1 MKQAKVQQAYFEMQW
16 PRDNLFLS
24 GFAHEIMNYRYH
36 WHASEYELNILLH
49 GSQEFCIGTETYILQ
64 EDDVLLINPGMG
76 HASFAP
82 QANTRA
88 LVVHFSSSAFK
99 PFVKK
104 GYAYH
109 FHSCQSVPENRYH
122 PGYNRIRF
130 YAGQIFQAM
139 WENGPYSRLT
149 AKASLEL
156 LLATLCTMF
165 EPQAVRNPGEE
176 DMEHQETV
184 KRLIGYIEEH
194 YREKISLEDLA
205 RFSQYNRTY
214 VSTLFKNTIGIN
226 FHEYL
231 TRVRFQNA
239 LLELA
244 ATEKNLTEIAVGN
257 GFPDLKSFNARFRE
271 TLHRTPAQYR
281 TQLSPDRVFSA
292 ENGDGF
298 PGQSRN
304 YISLHDDFLRKKL
317 KEYMGVLD
325 GE

>member
-1 MKQAKVQQAYFEMQW
+1 MKQTGSQQAHFEMQW
-16 PRDNLFLS
+16 PRDNLYLS

-36 WHASEYELNILLH
+36 WHSSQYELNILLH
-49 GSQEFCIGTETYILQ
+49 GSQEFCIGTRTHILE
-64 EDDVLLINPGMG
+64 EDDVLLINPGTG

-88 LVVHFSSSAFK
+88 LVVHFSTSAFK

-104 GYAYH
+104 GYTYH
-109 FHSCQSVPENRYH
+109 FDTCLSSPENRYH
-122 PGYNRIRF
+122 PCYNRIRF

-139 WENGPYSRLT
+139 SENGPYSRLT

-165 EPQAVRNPGEE
+165 EPVTVKNLDEE

-184 KRLIGYIEEH
+184 KRLIAYIEEH
-194 YREKISLEDLA
+194 FREKISLEDLA

-214 VSTLFKNTIGIN
+214 VSTLFKQTIGIN
-226 FHEYL
+226 FYEYL

-244 ATEKNLTEIAVGN
+244 ATSKNLTEIAIGN

-271 TLHRTPAQYR
+271 ILHRTPAQYR
-281 TQLSPDRVFSA
+281 EQLSPGRVFCASDA
-292 ENGDGF
+292 GQ
-298 PGQSRN
+298 QSRN
-304 YISLHDDFLRKKL
+304 YISLDDDFLRKKL
-317 KEYMGVLD
+317 GEYLRMMEL
-325 GE
+325 

>member
-1 MKQAKVQQAYFEMQW
+1 MKQGDIQQAYFEMQW
-16 PRDNLFLS
+16 PRDSLFLS

-36 WHASEYELNILLH
+36 WHPSEYELNILLH
-49 GSQEFCIGTETYILQ
+49 GSQEFCIGTETYILE

-88 LVVHFSSSAFK
+88 LVVHFSASAFK

-109 FHSCQSVPENRYH
+109 FDSCQSAAENRYH

-165 EPQAVRNPGEE
+165 KPETVRNLDEE
-176 DMEHQETV
+176 DMEHHETV

-281 TQLSPDRVFSA
+281 TQLSPDRVFRS
-292 ENGDGF
+292 ENIDGF
-298 PGQSRN
+298 SGQSRN
-304 YISLHDDFLRKKL
+304 YISLHDEFLRRKL
-317 KEYMGVLD
+317 KEYMGMLD

>member
-1 MKQAKVQQAYFEMQW
+1 MEQAYFEMQW

-36 WHASEYELNILLH
+36 WHPLEYELNILLH
-49 GSQEFCIGTETYILQ
+49 GSQEFCIGTQTHILE
-64 EDDVLLINPGMG
+64 EDDVLLINPGTG

-88 LVVHFSSSAFK
+88 LVVHFSTSAFK

-104 GYAYH
+104 GFIYR
-109 FHSCQSVPENRYH
+109 FDSCLSVPATRYN
-122 PGYNRIRF
+122 PCYNRVRF

-139 WENGPYSRLT
+139 SENGPYSRLT

-165 EPQAVRNPGEE
+165 DPHTVKDLDEE
-176 DMEHQETV
+176 DIEHQETV
-184 KRLIGYIEEH
+184 RRLIGYIEKH

-239 LLELA
+239 LLELS
-244 ATEKNLTEIAVGN
+244 TTSRNLTEIAIGN

-271 TLHRTPAQYR
+271 TLHRTPSEYR
-281 TQLSPDRVFSA
+281 SQLSPGRVF
-292 ENGDGF
+292 GDK
-298 PGQSRN
+298 SRN
-304 YISLHDDFLRKKL
+304 FISLEDFFLQKKL
-317 KEYMGVLD
+317 EEYLRLLD
-325 GE
+325 CKDSKSEH

>member
-1 MKQAKVQQAYFEMQW
+1 MIKQTGGPQAHFEMQW
-16 PRDNLFLS
+16 PRDSLFLS

-36 WHASEYELNILLH
+36 WHSSQYELNILLH
-49 GSQEFCIGTETYILQ
+49 GSQEFCIGTQTHILE
-64 EDDVLLINPGMG
+64 EDDVLLVNPGTG

-88 LVVHFSSSAFK
+88 LVVHFSTSAFK

-104 GYAYH
+104 GYIYH
-109 FHSCQSVPENRYH
+109 FDSCLSSQENRYH
-122 PGYNRIRF
+122 PCYNRIRF
-130 YAGQIFQAM
+130 YAGQIFEAM
-139 WENGPYSRLT
+139 SENGPYSKLT

-156 LLATLCTMF
+156 LLVTLCTMF
-165 EPQAVRNPGEE
+165 EPRTVKNLDEE

-184 KRLIGYIEEH
+184 KRLITYIEGH
-194 YREKISLEDLA
+194 FREKISLEDLA

-214 VSTLFKNTIGIN
+214 VSTLFKHTIGIN
-226 FHEYL
+226 FYEYL

-244 ATEKNLTEIAVGN
+244 ATSKNLTEIAIGN

-281 TQLSPDRVFSA
+281 EQLTPDRVFCGS
-292 ENGDGF
+292 DDSL
-298 PGQSRN
+298 QTRN

-317 KEYMGVLD
+317 GEYLRMMEL
-325 GE
+325 